1 MPARTNTYQ
10 RLVLTINKMFISKT
24 ATVTE
29 SKMLWDTT
37 AEQEREIDIFIE
49 DSVGPY
55 KVTIGVECTAK
66 KQRLDIK
73 AVEQLIAKHESLG
86 INRTVIVAMNGFS
99 EPAKRYAKK
108 KGAELLTFD
117 VALKTNWPAMFKGY
131 EIQPIVS
138 QNVLFSGG
146 QIFVEKEYIEAGFD
160 PMAIPL
166 TAEVD
171 GKLMPIPELAQRHS
185 VGINAI
191 PKALISFRDSGVE
204 RMEEEVEKE
213 ASFDP
218 PITVF
223 DANGT
228 SAKIRTITFNYRVV
242 STIKMVELS
251 HGTYAGKAV
260 AYGEAG
266 STDKGKGSKASILLT
281 EGSSGTPNFT
291 FSVTLG

>member
-10 RLVLTINKMFISKT
+10 RLVLAINRMFVSKT

-37 AEQEREIDIFIE
+37 TEQEREIDIFIE
-49 DSVGPY
+49 DSIGPY
-55 KVTIGVECTAK
+55 KVTIGIECTAK
-66 KQRLDIK
+66 KQKLDIK

-86 INRTVIVAMNGFS
+86 INRTVIVAMIGFT

-117 VALKTNWPAMFKGY
+117 VALKTNWPAILKGY
-131 EIQPIVS
+131 EMQPIVS
-138 QNVLFSGG
+138 HNVTFSGG
-146 QIFVEKEYIEAGFD
+146 QIFVEKEYLETGFD
-160 PMAIPL
+160 PMATPL
-166 TAEVD
+166 IAEVD
-171 GKLMPIPELAQRHS
+171 GKRMPISELAQKHS
-185 VGINAI
+185 VGISSL
-191 PKALISFRDSGVE
+191 PKALISFRDSGTE
-204 RMEEEVEKE
+204 QMEEEVEKE
-213 ASFDP
+213 ISFDP
-218 PITVF
+218 PITVS

-228 SAKIRTITFNYRVV
+228 LAKIRTIIFNYRVV

-266 STDKGKGSKASILLT
+266 STKDGKSSKASILLT
-281 EGSSGTPNFT
+281 EGSSGSPTFT